1 MSVFGQEPVE
11 QITKEDVKG
20 KRMKQGGDGEGG
32 DD

>member
-1 MSVFGQEPVE
+1 MPVFGQEPAK

-20 KRMKQGGDGEGG
+20 KRMKQGRDGEGG